1 MNIEGRDY
9 MLLKSFYRK
18 RTSKIYL
25 IVFTLIFLALY
36 MIIFGKSY
44 YREYINE
51 SFKGSYIKF
60 DLSKDKIIPELE
72 GVTNLQEV
80 VNLNK
85 YFLLSNS
92 SFNLNNYEI
101 LISPFYDDNKMM
113 ETVKKTLGELGI
125 DTSLYTFKFSDEVN
139 AYNFFYV
146 NPFTYD
152 ILDNQVNN
160 DDNTYVGDLYDWI
173 NFEEFISKLE
183 VELDTEINAYIVSTD
198 ILRYI
203 DIYNGFNI
211 FLYLLLFLFIV
222 LSIITI
228 INVLIDEKKTNFL
241 YRIIGY
247 SNKQKR
253 LIVISKLLSLLVV
266 SLLLGTISSLILKII
281 FKW

>member
-1 MNIEGRDY
+1 
-9 MLLKSFYRK
+9 
-18 RTSKIYL
+18 
-25 IVFTLIFLALY
+25 
-36 MIIFGKSY
+36 
-44 YREYINE
+44 
-51 SFKGSYIKF
+51 
-60 DLSKDKIIPELE
+60 
-72 GVTNLQEV
+72 
-80 VNLNK
+80 
-85 YFLLSNS
+85 
-92 SFNLNNYEI
+92 
-101 LISPFYDDNKMM
+101 M

-139 AYNFFYV
+139 AYNFFYA

-228 INVLIDEKKTNFL
+228 INVLMDEKKTNFL

-281 FKW
+281 FKWWGGKVWMLKI

>member
-1 MNIEGRDY
+1 

-125 DTSLYTFKFSDEVN
+125 DTSLYTFKVSDEVN

-146 NPFTYD
+146 NPFTYN

-211 FLYLLLFLFIV
+211 FLYLLLSLFVI

-228 INVLIDEKKTNFL
+228 INVLMDEKKTNFL

>member
-1 MNIEGRDY
+1 

-25 IVFTLIFLALY
+25 IVFTLILLALY

-113 ETVKKTLGELGI
+113 ETVKKH
-125 DTSLYTFKFSDEVN
+125 
-139 AYNFFYV
+139 
-146 NPFTYD
+146 
-152 ILDNQVNN
+152 
-160 DDNTYVGDLYDWI
+160 
-173 NFEEFISKLE
+173 
-183 VELDTEINAYIVSTD
+183 
-198 ILRYI
+198 
-203 DIYNGFNI
+203 
-211 FLYLLLFLFIV
+211 
-222 LSIITI
+222 
-228 INVLIDEKKTNFL
+228 
-241 YRIIGY
+241 
-247 SNKQKR
+247 
-253 LIVISKLLSLLVV
+253 
-266 SLLLGTISSLILKII
+266 
-281 FKW
+281 